1 MVTVMAATFRIAATT
16 QVDQSCWSR
25 GTSVDLRLIHGS
37 FGPPE
42 TALFPYGI
50 SIGSSVSVGLPRVP
64 DRQTDTRRQTT
75 ECATTL
81 AIAHCAQFYDK
92 A

>member
-1 MVTVMAATFRIAATT
+1 MAATFRIAATT

-25 GTSVDLRLIHGS
+25 GTIVDLCLIHSS
-37 FGPPE
+37 FGPRE
-42 TALFPYGI
+42 SALSRTA
-50 SIGSSVSVGLPRVP
+50 SRSVHPFLRGFLVCQSG
-64 DRQTDTRRQTT
+64 QTDTRRQTT